1 MKESEVEDSDQLD
14 RETFEKTC
22 LDLSKKPGSKYDFI
36 TRAGTSLK
44 LALFNLFRII
54 WEKEILPEGWL
65 ESTIIQLKKG
75 KRFDNDLDDI
85 RNIHDRDLLSKIF
98 SHMVISKANQLYLKT
113 CQNTNLPVD
122 QAIGLVNICLFSK
135 VSLQSS
141 RGMEK
146 A

>member
-1 MKESEVEDSDQLD
+1 MKESEVVNSDQLD
-14 RETFEKTC
+14 SETFEKTC

-36 TRAGTSLK
+36 TRAGANHK

-85 RNIHDRDLLSKIF
+85 RNIHDRDLLSKVF
-98 SHMVISKANQLYLKT
+98 SHMAMSKAKPIT
-113 CQNTNLPVD
+113 FENL
-122 QAIGLVNICLFSK
+122 SK
-135 VSLQSS
+135 Y
-141 RGMEK
+141 
-146 A
+146 